1 MPISNKII
9 DFMDKGSWIR
19 KMFEEGIA
27 LKKQFGEENVFDLS
41 LGNPVM
47 EPPEEFFDELKYIA
61 KRKELKFSELR
72 YGAVTKFNFKGRVFI
87 FLKPSTYVNKSG
99 DAVKYWMAKEKI
111 NLQNLLVICDDLNI
125 PFGSIR
131 IKTKGSDGGH
141 NGLKDLESKLGT
153 SNYGRLRFGIKNET
167 KQNTTQFVLD
177 KWNQNELDVLETYF
191 IKTEKAIFSYTL
203 LGPSNAM
210 NNFNN

>member
-1 MPISNKII
+1 MSWWNPFKNKKPQPNDIS
-9 DFMDKGSWIR
+9 
-19 KMFEEGIA
+19 
-27 LKKQFGEENVFDLS
+27 KKFLIVG
-41 LGNPVM
+41 LGNIGVDYALTRHNLG
-47 EPPEEFFDELKYIA
+47 FDVLNYIA
-61 KRKELKFSELR
+61 KRKELKFSDLR

-167 KQNTTQFVLD
+167 KQNTTQFVLG
-177 KWNQNELDVLETYF
+177 KWNQNELDILETYF

>member
-1 MPISNKII
+1 MSWWNPFKNKKPQPKDIS
-9 DFMDKGSWIR
+9 
-19 KMFEEGIA
+19 
-27 LKKQFGEENVFDLS
+27 KKFLVVG
-41 LGNPVM
+41 LGNIGVDYALTRHNLG
-47 EPPEEFFDELKYIA
+47 FDVLNYIA
-61 KRKELKFSELR
+61 KRKELKFTELR

-87 FLKPSTYVNKSG
+87 FLKPSTYVNKTG
-99 DAVKYWMAKEKI
+99 DSVKYWMAKEKI

-167 KQNTTQFVLD
+167 KQNTTQFVLA

>member
-1 MPISNKII
+1 MSWWNPFKNKNSQPKDIS
-9 DFMDKGSWIR
+9 R
-19 KMFEEGIA
+19 KFLIVG
-27 LKKQFGEENVFDLS
+27 
-41 LGNPVM
+41 LGNIGIDYALTRHNLG
-47 EPPEEFFDELKYIA
+47 FDVLNYIA
-61 KRKELKFSELR
+61 KKKELKFTDSR
-72 YGAVTKFNFKGRVFI
+72 YGAITKFNFKGTVFI

-99 DAVKYWMAKEKI
+99 DAVKYWMIKEKI

-141 NGLKDLESKLGT
+141 NGLKDLQAKLGT
-153 SNYGRLRFGIKNET
+153 NNYGRLRFGIKNET
-167 KQNTTQFVLD
+167 KKNTTQFVLD
-177 KWNQNELDVLETYF
+177 KWNQNEIDILESYF
-191 IKTEKAIFSYTL
+191 IKIEKAIFSYTL

>member
-1 MPISNKII
+1 MSWWNPFKNKKSQPKSIS
-9 DFMDKGSWIR
+9 
-19 KMFEEGIA
+19 
-27 LKKQFGEENVFDLS
+27 KKFLIVG
-41 LGNPVM
+41 LGNIGIDYALTRHNLG
-47 EPPEEFFDELKYIA
+47 FDVLNYIA
-61 KRKELKFSELR
+61 KKKDLKFTELR
-72 YGAVTKFNFKGRVFI
+72 YGAITKFNFKGRVFI

-99 DAVKYWMAKEKI
+99 DAVKYWMVKEKI
-111 NLQNLLVICDDLNI
+111 NLQNLLIICDDLNI

-141 NGLKDLESKLGT
+141 NGLKDLQAKLGT
-153 SNYGRLRFGIKNET
+153 NNYGRLRFGIKNET
-167 KQNTTQFVLD
+167 KKNTTQFVLD
-177 KWNQNELDVLETYF
+177 KWNQNEQDILETYF

>member
-1 MPISNKII
+1 MSWWNPFKNKKPQPKDIS
-9 DFMDKGSWIR
+9 
-19 KMFEEGIA
+19 
-27 LKKQFGEENVFDLS
+27 KKFLIVG
-41 LGNPVM
+41 LGNIGIDYALTRHNLG
-47 EPPEEFFDELKYIA
+47 FDVLNYIA
-61 KRKELKFSELR
+61 KRKELKFTELR

-111 NLQNLLVICDDLNI
+111 SLQNLLVICDDLNI
-125 PFGSIR
+125 AFGSIR

-141 NGLKDLESKLGT
+141 NGLKDLQAKLGT
-153 SNYGRLRFGIKNET
+153 NNYGRLRFGIKNET
-167 KQNTTQFVLD
+167 KKNTTQFVLD
-177 KWNQNELDVLETYF
+177 KWNQNEIDILESYF
-191 IKTEKAIFSYTL
+191 IKIEKAIFSYTL

>member
-1 MPISNKII
+1 MSWWNPFKNKKPQPNDIS
-9 DFMDKGSWIR
+9 
-19 KMFEEGIA
+19 
-27 LKKQFGEENVFDLS
+27 KKFLIVG
-41 LGNPVM
+41 LGNIGVDYALTRHNLG
-47 EPPEEFFDELKYIA
+47 FDVLNYIA
-61 KRKELKFSELR
+61 KRKELKFSDLR
-72 YGAVTKFNFKGRVFI
+72 YGAVAKFSFKGRVFI

-153 SNYGRLRFGIKNET
+153 SNYGRLRFGIKNKT

-177 KWNQNELDVLETYF
+177 KWNQNELDILETYF

>member
-1 MPISNKII
+1 MSWWNPFKDKTLEPKDIS
-9 DFMDKGSWIR
+9 
-19 KMFEEGIA
+19 
-27 LKKQFGEENVFDLS
+27 KKFLIVG
-41 LGNPVM
+41 LGNIGIDYALTRHNLG
-47 EPPEEFFDELKYIA
+47 FDVLNYIA
-61 KRKELKFSELR
+61 KKKGLKFTDLR

-99 DAVKYWMAKEKI
+99 NAVKYWLVKEKI

-141 NGLKDLESKLGT
+141 NGLKDLQAKLGT
-153 SNYGRLRFGIKNET
+153 NNYGRLRFGIKNET
-167 KQNTTQFVLD
+167 KKNTTQFVLD
-177 KWNQNELDVLETYF
+177 KWNQNELDILETYF
-191 IKTEKAIFSYTL
+191 IKTEKAIFSYAL
-203 LGPSNAM
+203 LGPTDAM

>member
-1 MPISNKII
+1 MSWWNPFKNKKPQPKDIS
-9 DFMDKGSWIR
+9 
-19 KMFEEGIA
+19 
-27 LKKQFGEENVFDLS
+27 KKFLIVG
-41 LGNPVM
+41 LGNIGIDYALTRHNLG
-47 EPPEEFFDELKYIA
+47 FDVLNYIA
-61 KRKELKFSELR
+61 KKKDLKFTELR
-72 YGAVTKFNFKGRVFI
+72 YGAITKFNFKGRVFI

-99 DAVKYWMAKEKI
+99 DAVKYWMVKEKI

-141 NGLKDLESKLGT
+141 NGLKDLQAKLGT
-153 SNYGRLRFGIKNET
+153 NNYGRLRFGIKNET
-167 KQNTTQFVLD
+167 KKNTTQFVLD
-177 KWNQNELDVLETYF
+177 KWNQNEQDILETYF

>member
-1 MPISNKII
+1 MSWWNPFKNKKPQPKDIS
-9 DFMDKGSWIR
+9 
-19 KMFEEGIA
+19 
-27 LKKQFGEENVFDLS
+27 KKFLIVG
-41 LGNPVM
+41 LGNIGVDYALTRHNLG
-47 EPPEEFFDELKYIA
+47 FDVLNYIA

-72 YGAVTKFNFKGRVFI
+72 YGAVTKFNFKGRVFV

-153 SNYGRLRFGIKNET
+153 INYGRLRFGIKNET

-177 KWNQNELDVLETYF
+177 KWNQNELDILETYF

>member
-1 MPISNKII
+1 MSWWNPFKNKKPQPNNIS
-9 DFMDKGSWIR
+9 
-19 KMFEEGIA
+19 
-27 LKKQFGEENVFDLS
+27 KKFLIVG
-41 LGNPVM
+41 LGNIGVDYALTRHNLG
-47 EPPEEFFDELKYIA
+47 FDVLNYIA
-61 KRKELKFSELR
+61 KRKELKFSDLR
-72 YGAVTKFNFKGRVFI
+72 YGAVAKFSFKGRVFI

-153 SNYGRLRFGIKNET
+153 SNYGRLRFGIKNKT

-177 KWNQNELDVLETYF
+177 KWNQNELDILETYF

>member
-1 MPISNKII
+1 MSWWNPFKNKKSQPKDIS
-9 DFMDKGSWIR
+9 
-19 KMFEEGIA
+19 
-27 LKKQFGEENVFDLS
+27 KKFLIVG
-41 LGNPVM
+41 LGNIGVDYALTRHNLG
-47 EPPEEFFDELKYIA
+47 FDVLNYIA

>member
-1 MPISNKII
+1 MSWWNPFKNKKPQPNDIS
-9 DFMDKGSWIR
+9 
-19 KMFEEGIA
+19 
-27 LKKQFGEENVFDLS
+27 KKFLIVG
-41 LGNPVM
+41 LGNIGVDYALTRHNLG
-47 EPPEEFFDELKYIA
+47 FDVLNYIA
-61 KRKELKFSELR
+61 KRKELKFSDLR

-177 KWNQNELDVLETYF
+177 KWNQNEIDILETYF

>member
-1 MPISNKII
+1 MSWWNPFKNKKPQPKDIS
-9 DFMDKGSWIR
+9 
-19 KMFEEGIA
+19 
-27 LKKQFGEENVFDLS
+27 KKFLIVG
-41 LGNPVM
+41 LGNIGIDYALTRHNLG
-47 EPPEEFFDELKYIA
+47 FDVLNYIA
-61 KRKELKFSELR
+61 KKKELKFTDLR
-72 YGAVTKFNFKGRVFI
+72 YGAITKFNFKGRVFI

-99 DAVKYWMAKEKI
+99 DAVKYWMVKEKI

-141 NGLKDLESKLGT
+141 NGLKDLQAKLGT
-153 SNYGRLRFGIKNET
+153 NNYGRLRFGIKNET
-167 KQNTTQFVLD
+167 KKNTTQFVLD
-177 KWNQNELDVLETYF
+177 KWNQNEQDILETYF

>member
-1 MPISNKII
+1 MSWWNPFKNKKSQPKSIS
-9 DFMDKGSWIR
+9 R
-19 KMFEEGIA
+19 KFLIVG
-27 LKKQFGEENVFDLS
+27 
-41 LGNPVM
+41 LGNIGIDYALTRHNLG
-47 EPPEEFFDELKYIA
+47 FDVLNYIA
-61 KRKELKFSELR
+61 KKKDLKFTELR
-72 YGAVTKFNFKGRVFI
+72 YGAITKFNFKGRVFI

-99 DAVKYWMAKEKI
+99 DAVKYWMVKEKI

-141 NGLKDLESKLGT
+141 NGLKDLQAKLGT
-153 SNYGRLRFGIKNET
+153 NNYGRLRFGIKNET
-167 KQNTTQFVLD
+167 KKNTTQFVLD
-177 KWNQNELDVLETYF
+177 KWNQNELDILETYF

>member
-1 MPISNKII
+1 MSWWNPFKNKKPQPKDIS
-9 DFMDKGSWIR
+9 
-19 KMFEEGIA
+19 
-27 LKKQFGEENVFDLS
+27 KKFLIVG
-41 LGNPVM
+41 LGNIGIDYALTRHNLG
-47 EPPEEFFDELKYIA
+47 FDVLNYIA
-61 KRKELKFSELR
+61 KKKELKFTDLR
-72 YGAVTKFNFKGRVFI
+72 YGAITKFNFKGRVFI

-99 DAVKYWMAKEKI
+99 DAVKYWMVKEKI
-111 NLQNLLVICDDLNI
+111 NLQNLLIICDDLNI

-141 NGLKDLESKLGT
+141 NGLKDLQAKLGT
-153 SNYGRLRFGIKNET
+153 NNYGRLRFGIKNET
-167 KQNTTQFVLD
+167 KKNTTQFVLD
-177 KWNQNELDVLETYF
+177 KWNQNEQDILETYF

>member
-1 MPISNKII
+1 MSWWNPFKNKKPQPKDIS
-9 DFMDKGSWIR
+9 
-19 KMFEEGIA
+19 
-27 LKKQFGEENVFDLS
+27 KKFLIVG
-41 LGNPVM
+41 LGNIGIDYALTRHNLG
-47 EPPEEFFDELKYIA
+47 FDVLNFIA

-72 YGAVTKFNFKGRVFI
+72 YGAVIKFNFKGRVFI

-177 KWNQNELDVLETYF
+177 KWNQNELDVLENYF

-210 NNFNN
+210 NNFNT

>member
-1 MPISNKII
+1 MSWWNPFKNKKPQPNDIS
-9 DFMDKGSWIR
+9 
-19 KMFEEGIA
+19 
-27 LKKQFGEENVFDLS
+27 KKFLIVG
-41 LGNPVM
+41 LGNIGVDYALTRHNLG
-47 EPPEEFFDELKYIA
+47 FDVLNYIA
-61 KRKELKFSELR
+61 KRKELKFSDLR

-177 KWNQNELDVLETYF
+177 KWNQNELDILETYF

>member
-1 MPISNKII
+1 MSWWNPFKNKKSQPKDIS
-9 DFMDKGSWIR
+9 
-19 KMFEEGIA
+19 
-27 LKKQFGEENVFDLS
+27 KKFLIVG
-41 LGNPVM
+41 LGNIGVDYALTRHNLG
-47 EPPEEFFDELKYIA
+47 FDVLNYIA
-61 KRKELKFSELR
+61 KRKELKFSDLR

-177 KWNQNELDVLETYF
+177 KWNQNELDILETYF
-191 IKTEKAIFSYTL
+191 IKTEKAIFSYIL

>member
-1 MPISNKII
+1 MSWWNPFKNKKPQPKDIS
-9 DFMDKGSWIR
+9 
-19 KMFEEGIA
+19 
-27 LKKQFGEENVFDLS
+27 KKFLIVG
-41 LGNPVM
+41 LGNIGIDYTLTRHNLG
-47 EPPEEFFDELKYIA
+47 FDVLNYIA
-61 KRKELKFSELR
+61 KKKELKFTDLR
-72 YGAVTKFNFKGRVFI
+72 YGAITKFNLKGRVFI

-99 DAVKYWMAKEKI
+99 DAVKYWMVKEKI

-141 NGLKDLESKLGT
+141 NGLKDLQAKLGT
-153 SNYGRLRFGIKNET
+153 NNYGRLRFGIKNVT
-167 KQNTTQFVLD
+167 KKNTTQFVLD
-177 KWNQNELDVLETYF
+177 KWNQNELDILETYF

>member
-1 MPISNKII
+1 MSWWNPFKNKKPQPNDIS
-9 DFMDKGSWIR
+9 
-19 KMFEEGIA
+19 
-27 LKKQFGEENVFDLS
+27 KKFLIVG
-41 LGNPVM
+41 LGNIGVDYALTRHNLG
-47 EPPEEFFDELKYIA
+47 FDVLNYIA
-61 KRKELKFSELR
+61 KRKELKFSDLR

-87 FLKPSTYVNKSG
+87 FLKPSTYVNRSG

-177 KWNQNELDVLETYF
+177 KWNQNELDILETYF

>member
-1 MPISNKII
+1 MSWWNPFKNKKPQPKDIS
-9 DFMDKGSWIR
+9 
-19 KMFEEGIA
+19 
-27 LKKQFGEENVFDLS
+27 KKFLIVG
-41 LGNPVM
+41 LGNIGIDYALTRHNLG
-47 EPPEEFFDELKYIA
+47 FDVLNYIA
-61 KRKELKFSELR
+61 KKNELKFTDLR
-72 YGAVTKFNFKGRVFI
+72 YGAITKFNFKGRVFI

-99 DAVKYWMAKEKI
+99 DAVKYWMVKEKI

-141 NGLKDLESKLGT
+141 NGLKDLQAKLGT
-153 SNYGRLRFGIKNET
+153 NNYGRLRFGIKNET
-167 KQNTTQFVLD
+167 KKNTTQFVLD
-177 KWNQNELDVLETYF
+177 KWNQNELDILETYF

>member
-1 MPISNKII
+1 MSWWNPFKNKKPQPNDIS
-9 DFMDKGSWIR
+9 
-19 KMFEEGIA
+19 
-27 LKKQFGEENVFDLS
+27 KKFLIVG
-41 LGNPVM
+41 LGNIGVDYALTRHNLG
-47 EPPEEFFDELKYIA
+47 FDVLNYIA
-61 KRKELKFSELR
+61 KRKELKFSDLR

-111 NLQNLLVICDDLNI
+111 NLQNLLVVCDDLNI

-167 KQNTTQFVLD
+167 KQNTTQFVLG
-177 KWNQNELDVLETYF
+177 KWNQNELDILETYF

>member
-1 MPISNKII
+1 MSWWNPFKNKKPQPKDIS
-9 DFMDKGSWIR
+9 
-19 KMFEEGIA
+19 
-27 LKKQFGEENVFDLS
+27 KKFLIVG
-41 LGNPVM
+41 LGNIGVDYALTRHNLG
-47 EPPEEFFDELKYIA
+47 FDVLNYIA
-61 KRKELKFSELR
+61 KRKELKFSDLR
-72 YGAVTKFNFKGRVFI
+72 YGAVTKFKFKGRVFI

-141 NGLKDLESKLGT
+141 NGLKDLQAKLGT
-153 SNYGRLRFGIKNET
+153 NNYGRLRFGIKNET
-167 KQNTTQFVLD
+167 KKNTTQFVLD

-191 IKTEKAIFSYTL
+191 IKIEKAIFSYTL